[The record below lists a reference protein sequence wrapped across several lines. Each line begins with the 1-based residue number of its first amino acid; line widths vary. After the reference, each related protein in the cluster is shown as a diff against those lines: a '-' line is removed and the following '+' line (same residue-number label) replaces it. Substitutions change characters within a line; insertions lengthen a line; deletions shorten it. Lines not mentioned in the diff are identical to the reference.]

1 MSKYTFVDRHIGPR
15 DAEIKEMLTAIS
27 YNSVEQLIADT
38 IPETIRLKSDLNLP
52 NAITENRS
60 IEHIKSLAKK
70 NKNICC
76 RKSSPSFWR
85 KILGFCK
92 AYYR

>member
-15 DAEIKEMLTAIS
+15 TAEIKEMLTAIS

-38 IPETIRLKSDLNLP
+38 IPETIRLESDLNLP
-52 NAITENRS
+52 KAITESRY

-70 NKNICC
+70 NKKEHFLTSARDLELDGVDIL
-76 RKSSPSFWR
+76 FD
-85 KILGFCK
+85 KIM
-92 AYYR
+92 